1 MNTQNIS
8 TEGRFIALDPE
19 EVEEVMNHDASS
31 RRGRVSYPILK
42 GFLES
47 GMEVAK
53 LNREG
58 LGHPAMHYQTLLK
71 MYIEGHNMPVR
82 LRLVNGELYLIRK
95 EVAEEG
101 EEKEDTKKEAPKL
114 TPATLDDKS

>member
-1 MNTQNIS
+1 MSTDKIS
-8 TEGRFIALDPE
+8 AEGRFIALDPE
-19 EVEEVMNHDASS
+19 EVNEVMNHDSSS

-47 GMEVAK
+47 GMDVAK

-71 MYIEGHNMPVR
+71 MYIEGHNMPVK
-82 LRLVNGELYLIRK
+82 LRLLNGELYLIRK
-95 EVAEEG
+95 EYG
-101 EEKEDTKKEAPKL
+101 EEEEKDSDAQEDAPKL
-114 TPATLDDKS
+114 TATTLEE

>member
-1 MNTQNIS
+1 MNTTNIS
-8 TEGRFIALDPE
+8 TEGRYVALDSE
-19 EVEEVMNHDASS
+19 EVQEVMSHDASN

-47 GMEVAK
+47 GMDVAK

-58 LGHPAMHYQTLLK
+58 LNHPAMHYHTLLK
-71 MYIEGHNMPVR
+71 MYIESHNMPVV

-95 EVAEEG
+95 EFAEQG
-101 EEKEDTKKEAPKL
+101 EDVQDKKKDAPKL
-114 TPATLDDKS
+114 TKASLAKP

>member
-19 EVEEVMNHDASS
+19 EVDEVMNHDASS

-82 LRLVNGELYLIRK
+82 LRLVNGELYLIRA
-95 EVAEEG
+95 EVEEG
-101 EEKEDTKKEAPKL
+101 EEKKEDDAKEAPKL
-114 TPATLDDKS
+114 TAANLE

>member
-47 GMEVAK
+47 GMDVAK

-58 LGHPAMHYQTLLK
+58 LNHPAMHYQTLLK

-95 EVAEEG
+95 EIDEETEKTEDAE
-101 EEKEDTKKEAPKL
+101 KEAPKL
-114 TPATLDDKS
+114 TEAALDG